1 MRRLPAAL
9 APAGPSLVLAVVL
22 IVLALGSGGVLIA
35 NEIAARDGERS
46 SFLVEEGQ
54 GERFE
59 DVVRVRSDDNAGTSV
74 AFSQLA
80 FPEDGSARTVV
91 IGRDDVFADNL
102 AAGLLQSRGPLLL
115 TDPQRLNATVRD
127 EIRRLGAQSVY
138 IVGGTKAVAPAVEAE
153 LRDLGLATTRL
164 SGPTRI
170 ETAVA
175 IARAMPPV
183 SAQALIV
190 RARDAA
196 GKDSSQAWADSLAAG
211 SYAASA
217 GVPVLLTTTET
228 LHPAVESWLISAK
241 IQRVYA
247 VGGRAAVGSGVLDAV
262 EAMGAKTLR
271 ISGAERT
278 ETAIAVAQQLW
289 GFSGSKTAG
298 RIILV
303 DGFANDSWAAGV
315 VAASYSAR
323 FQAPLVLAN
332 GTKIPPATERWIT
345 QGGGTLVC
353 SASVQDSACESAA
366 ASAPD
371 QSGGQSPT
379 PTPTSSAHPT
389 GPPSPAPTEP
399 PDLVR
404 LSNSQPG
411 VALFRVKLLPGN
423 TETRR
428 ITIQNSGTVAVDVRL
443 FGETVGNLANVL
455 TMTVVADP
463 DGTPET
469 VYSGTMRNFATTHT
483 NYATGTASKRLT
495 RNDTRT
501 FEFAVSWP
509 SSQPYSADT
518 ATAKFIWEG
527 RTG

>member
-54 GERFE
+54 GERFD
-59 DVVRVRSDDNAGTSV
+59 DVVRVRSDSNAGTSV

-80 FPEDGSARTVV
+80 YPEDGSARTVV

-138 IVGGTKAVAPAVEAE
+138 IVGGTKAIAPAVEAE

-175 IARAMPPV
+175 IARQLPPV

-211 SYAASA
+211 SYAAAA

-228 LHPAVESWLISAK
+228 LHPAVESWLVSTK

-247 VGGRAAVGSGVLDAV
+247 VGGRAAVGPGVLDAV
-262 EAMGAKTLR
+262 DALGAKALR

-298 RIILV
+298 SIILV

-353 SASVQDSACESAA
+353 SASVEESACERAA

-371 QSGGQSPT
+371 QSGGQPPT
-379 PTPTSSAHPT
+379 PTPSPSAK
-389 GPPSPAPTEP
+389 PTEP

-443 FGETVGNLANVL
+443 FGETIGDLANVL
-455 TMTVVADP
+455 TLTVVADP
-463 DGTPET
+463 AGTPQT
-469 VYSGTMRNFATTHT
+469 VYSGTLRNFATTHA
-483 NYATGTASKRLT
+483 NYATGTASKRLG